1 MVTNNDLL
9 TDTETRMAR
18 ALEAFVKELSTV
30 RTGRAAPT
38 LVDGITVEHYGTVM
52 LIPQLATITA
62 PEARLLVIQP
72 WDTSA
77 LPAIEK
83 AILRS
88 DLGLTPTNDGT
99 QIRLTLPVLT
109 EERRRDLGRM
119 VRRKVEES
127 KVTVRGVRRDTNDRI
142 RTREKEK
149 SISQDESHRA
159 QAKVQNLTD
168 SFISQV
174 EKIGQTKEAEILE
187 G

>member
-9 TDTETRMAR
+9 TNAETKMVR
-18 ALEAFVKELSTV
+18 AVEAFVKELSTI
-30 RTGRAAPT
+30 RTGRAAPA
-38 LVDGITVEHYGTVM
+38 LVDSIAVEHYGTVM
-52 LIPQLATITA
+52 LMLQLATITA

-72 WDTSA
+72 WDTTA

-99 QIRLTLPVLT
+99 QVRLTLPALT

-127 KVTVRGVRRDTNDRI
+127 KITVRSVRRDTNDRI
-142 RTREKEK
+142 RTREKETQ
-149 SISQDESHRA
+149 ISQDESHRA
-159 QAKVQNLTD
+159 QAGVQKLTD

-174 EKIGQTKEAEILE
+174 EKIGQNKEAETLE